1 MKNYIYLLL
10 CILLFSCGQT
20 QNNETKVDADTNSV
34 DSVSVSSDSVK
45 AQPNPT
51 SVPEIKQ
58 AFSLINKKLEQGVLD
73 SVSFKYD
80 CKGERNGTVTYFSEK
95 GKLAVIK
102 HSYNEY
108 SHFSAV
114 DQYFVNDGSLFFA
127 HFNRVVWSFAS
138 GQAAEGATKDDIT
151 EQRIYIAAEK
161 PLLCLEKKYTINSHS
176 SDNPIPGNLS
186 NKEVE
191 CKTTAS
197 VLRGFGKLLAFKD
210 SANRDCLAI
219 K

>member
-1 MKNYIYLLL
+1 MKNNIYLLL
-10 CILLFSCGQT
+10 CALLFSCGQR
-20 QNNETKVDADTNSV
+20 QNNETKIVADTNSV
-34 DSVSVSSDSVK
+34 DSGSVSNDSVK
-45 AQPNPT
+45 VQPHPT

-58 AFSLINKKLEQGVLD
+58 AFSVTDKKLQQGVMD

-80 CKGERNGTVTYFSEK
+80 CKGERNGTVTYFSDK
-95 GKLAVIK
+95 GNLAIIK

-114 DQYFVNDGSLFFA
+114 DQYFVKDGKLFFA
-127 HFNRVVWSFAS
+127 HFNRVVWSFES
-138 GQAAEGATKDDIT
+138 GKAAEGATKDDVT

-161 PLLCLEKKYTINSHS
+161 PLLCLEKKYTIKSHS
-176 SDNPIPGNLS
+176 SDNPIPENLE

-191 CKTTAS
+191 CKTIGS
-197 VLRGFGKLLAFKD
+197 VLRDFGKLLAFKD
-210 SANRDCLAI
+210 SASHDCLM